1 MMPNETFPDA
11 DAAAALQSRVTEL
24 EIKLTYAEEQL
35 DALNMTIYRQDQRI
49 ELLQL
54 ELNALR
60 QQMQANLP
68 AEARSLRDE
77 LPPHY

>member
-1 MMPNETFPDA
+1 MLNENTPDA
-11 DAAAALQSRVTEL
+11 TATLQSRVTEL

-35 DALNMTIYRQDQRI
+35 EALNMTIYRQDQRL

-68 AEARSLRDE
+68 GEARSLRDE

>member
-1 MMPNETFPDA
+1 MPNQNTPGA

-35 DALNMTIYRQDQRI
+35 EALNLTIYRQDQRI

-68 AEARSLRDE
+68 GEARSLRDE

>member
-1 MMPNETFPDA
+1 MLNETSPGA

-60 QQMQANLP
+60 QQMQANQP

>member
-1 MMPNETFPDA
+1 MPNDHTPDA

-35 DALNMTIYRQDQRI
+35 EALNLTIYRQDQRL

-68 AEARSLRDE
+68 GEARSLRDE